1 MFALDDPWHKDDNT
15 RAPTQTHAGTE
26 LSLWVQQKKN
36 GEKKQLVGPRLAPTA
51 SGSLQRKN
59 LNFRWR
65 FHFFSS
71 ISWIRGGAKRGEG
84 VKTASGCHC
93 GALSYVVG
101 NFESVC
107 NPFERIRFLLSRA
120 SPHRQS
126 LLSPHLLPPFPSPPL
141 SLVVCV
147 FIFSHVL
154 LCYGCSSCF
163 SNWLPRQRFAR
174 DLNLLSKILLKSLYA
189 RLTESVWRPWMGA
202 KMYSRTGGMCRVHLK
217 CCL

>member
-15 RAPTQTHAGTE
+15 RAPTQTHASTE
-26 LSLWVQQKKN
+26 LPLEWKKKN
-36 GEKKQLVGPRLAPTA
+36 GEKKQLVGHHLAPTA
-51 SGSLQRKN
+51 GGSLQRKN

-65 FHFFSS
+65 FHFFSAFPGS
-71 ISWIRGGAKRGEG
+71 GEEPNGG

-126 LLSPHLLPPFPSPPL
+126 APPQTSPPL

-154 LCYGCSSCF
+154 LCYGCCSSCF
-163 SNWLPRQRFAR
+163 SNWLTRQRFAR
-174 DLNLLSKILLKSLYA
+174 DLNLLSEILLKSLYA
-189 RLTESVWRPWMGA
+189 RLTEVWRPWTGA
-202 KMYSRTGGMCRVHLK
+202 KKYSRTGGLCGVHLK